1 MNIQPVGS
9 LNVTGEQCCIRQLDV
24 TQGSIS
30 PVPQPQPSWDCYI
43 WMLCEIALRLAQIWS
58 MFVYF
63 MCFLYRRRTLQWSGR
78 TRLKTFSCVQE
89 GQWLCRFHKHSTR
102 TLVVIFLV
110 TTVWCVSFAL
120 IDKTGC
126 LLWYSIFDI
135 LYNFSFRT
143 KCATTSLTTTNP
155 FNALWL

>member
-24 TQGSIS
+24 TQGSMS
-30 PVPQPQPSWDCYI
+30 PVPHPQPSWDCYI
-43 WMLCEIALRLAQIWS
+43 WMLCEIALGLAQIWS

-63 MCFLYRRRTLQWSGR
+63 MCLYRRRTLQWSGR

-110 TTVWCVSFAL
+110 ATVWCVGL
-120 IDKTGC
+120 HLLTGLDVC
-126 LLWYSIFDI
+126 FNTAHLTFVHFFLLEQNVQLPD
-135 LYNFSFRT
+135 
-143 KCATTSLTTTNP
+143 
-155 FNALWL
+155 